1 MRRGSAWRRRAPTT
15 SEAVDPRV
23 VINHAQ
29 AQALLEAVKVQLSG
43 PRLVAFFAVMYYGA
57 LRPGE
62 AVDLREEALSLPAT
76 G

>member
-1 MRRGSAWRRRAPTT
+1 
-15 SEAVDPRV
+15 V